1 MGKSSHLLL
10 LFEMCNRSDPLVTRA
25 ASLGVNFV
33 IRRVNG
39 WHTLFGNWSEN
50 LKTQYAYDQQP

>member
-1 MGKSSHLLL
+1 V
-10 LFEMCNRSDPLVTRA
+10 VTRA

-50 LKTQYAYDQQP
+50 LKTQYAYAVCQPGRRAQHQPYYF